1 MSHEFSFGRP
11 IAGKPYAEDAQV
23 QHGVEALAILCY
35 AIHFQYFTIRSA
47 SNDLALIDD
56 FAYVM
61 AVPEPNVAILLGL
74 GLLTLAGTRIRSLAV
89 PPVRADE
96 DER

>member
-1 MSHEFSFGRP
+1 
-11 IAGKPYAEDAQV
+11 
-23 QHGVEALAILCY
+23 
-35 AIHFQYFTIRSA
+35 
-47 SNDLALIDD
+47 
-56 FAYVM
+56 M